1 MNWTEAVIYTTSEGA
16 DIVCGCLIGLNI
28 TGFVI
33 KDSKDFEDFL
43 DNKISNWDYI
53 DDDLMGLKDCETSVT
68 VYLPSNNQGAE
79 LLLLIKDELNALKQ
93 RDIDG
98 RFGRL
103 EVELSS
109 VSEDDWANNWK
120 KYFKPLK
127 IGEKLLVKPTW
138 EDIPEG
144 EDDRTVIEIDPA
156 SSFGTGQHHTTQ
168 LCLENIEKYM
178 QAGDK
183 ALDLGCGSGILSIAC
198 ILLGAE
204 SITMV
209 DIDENSVKIANEN
222 LLQNNIQPERI
233 NAYCGNIIDDEELRN
248 LVGQKYDFVCAN
260 IVSDILIAMSP
271 YFGSFLKSDK
281 TLVVSG
287 VISERRQEVIGIIE
301 SCGFSFEDCKE
312 KEGWISAV
320 FKKL

>member
-1 MNWTEAVIYTTSEGA
+1 MDWTEAVIYTTSEGA

-43 DNKISNWDYI
+43 NNKISNWDYI

-68 VYLPSNNQGAE
+68 VYLPSNSQGAE
-79 LLLLIKDELNALKQ
+79 LLLLVKDELNALKL
-93 RDIDG
+93 RDTDG

-138 EDIPEG
+138 EEIPSG
-144 EDDRTVIEIDPA
+144 EDDRVVIEVDPA
-156 SSFGTGQHHTTQ
+156 SSFGTGQHNTTQ
-168 LCLENIEKYM
+168 LCLENIERYISP
-178 QAGDK
+178 GDK

-198 ILLGAE
+198 ILLGAKNV
-204 SITMV
+204 TLV
-209 DIDENSVKIANEN
+209 DIDENSVKIASEN
-222 LLQNNIQPERI
+222 ILQNKIGKEKFKTF
-233 NAYCGNIIDDEELRN
+233 CGNIIDDEALRN
-248 LVGQKYDFVCAN
+248 EIGDGYDFVCAN
-260 IVSDILIAMSP
+260 IVSDILIGMSP
-271 YFGSFLKSDK
+271 YFSLFLKSGK
-281 TLVVSG
+281 TLVISG
-287 VISERRQEVIGIIE
+287 VISERKQEVVGIIE
-301 SCGFSFEDCKE
+301 KSGFTLEEFKE
-312 KEGWISAV
+312 KDGWVSAV
-320 FKKL
+320 FRKL